1 MNLPSGTQI
10 KIRKSTRAKRMS
22 IAVHRD
28 GSVVVVQPARVGL
41 ERFLS
46 LLQEKFV
53 WIEETLKKF
62 NGRTSLISLRHS
74 ASERVMLSRSARQ
87 IVEDRLIYFNQFYN
101 FEYKRIT
108 IRNQKT
114 RWGSCSSRGNL
125 NFNYRIALLQPE
137 LQDYLI
143 VHELCHLKEFN
154 HSRNFWKLVE
164 QQIPNYK
171 ILHKALK

>member
-1 MNLPSGTQI
+1 MLLPSGTPI
-10 KIRKSTRAKRMS
+10 KIRKSSRAKRMS

-28 GSVVVVQPARVGL
+28 GSVVAVQPARVGL
-41 ERFLS
+41 ERFLK

-74 ASERVMLSRSARQ
+74 ASERATLSRSARQ
-87 IVEDRLIYFNQFYN
+87 IVEDRLIHFNQFYN
-101 FEYKRIT
+101 FEYKRIA

-154 HSRNFWKLVE
+154 HSR
-164 QQIPNYK
+164 
-171 ILHKALK
+171 

>member
-1 MNLPSGTQI
+1 MLLPSGTPI
-10 KIRKSTRAKRMS
+10 KIRKSSRAKRMS

-28 GSVVVVQPARVGL
+28 GSVVAVQPARVGL
-41 ERFLS
+41 ERFLK

-74 ASERVMLSRSARQ
+74 ASERATLSRSARQ
-87 IVEDRLIYFNQFYN
+87 IVEDRLIHFNQFYN
-101 FEYKRIT
+101 FEYKRIV